1 MNEADAQPVEGSIPI
16 STAGPLSVHHLLLHL
31 ASDHRV
37 TVHHDVA
44 KIDHGAIAAAALE
57 IWRTSPSNDSARWC
71 WYLLRQG
78 RVVEEAPHDPY
89 RLRPY
94 DDIVLTV
101 TRSTLPDRDSVATFR
116 KALRV
121 AGATC
126 TLSRLAAVRVP
137 ERERVDA

>member
-1 MNEADAQPVEGSIPI
+1 MIEADEQPEGSFLIRTARPI
-16 STAGPLSVHHLLLHL
+16 STHHLLLHL
-31 ASDHRV
+31 ASDHQV
-37 TVHHDVA
+37 TVHHNVA
-44 KIDHGAIAAAALE
+44 EIDHGAVATSALE
-57 IWRTSPSNDSARWC
+57 IWQMPPSGDGARWR

-78 RVVEEAPHDPY
+78 RVVEEAPYDPH

-126 TLSRLAAVRVP
+126 TLSRPAAVRAS
-137 ERERVDA
+137 EQERVNA